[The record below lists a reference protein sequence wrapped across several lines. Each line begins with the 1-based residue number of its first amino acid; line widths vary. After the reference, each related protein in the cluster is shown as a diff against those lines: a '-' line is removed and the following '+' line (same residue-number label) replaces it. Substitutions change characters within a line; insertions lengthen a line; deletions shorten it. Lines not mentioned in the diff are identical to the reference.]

1 MICYTERAM
10 RIEVQESPNCQGSE
24 QFVFNELGRS
34 RPVAAIRVDRDG
46 REELCDVI
54 GVGRAGAW
62 LKAQCVKV
70 ADSSDGHAFL
80 IHGGDWGIRLKPRSL
95 SNEPWGFEARD
106 QWGEPFKVYGS
117 EDDIIY
123 AND

>member
-1 MICYTERAM
+1 MICYTERTM
-10 RIEVQESPNCQGSE
+10 RIEVEESPNCGGSE
-24 QFVFNELGRS
+24 QFVFNELGQPRT
-34 RPVAAIRVDRDG
+34 VAAIRVERGG
-46 REELCDVI
+46 REVLCDVA
-54 GVGRAGAW
+54 GVGRGGAW

-80 IHGGDWGIRLKPRSL
+80 IHGGAWGIRLKPQTVHSA
-95 SNEPWGFEARD
+95 WDFEAKE

-123 AND
+123 EKN